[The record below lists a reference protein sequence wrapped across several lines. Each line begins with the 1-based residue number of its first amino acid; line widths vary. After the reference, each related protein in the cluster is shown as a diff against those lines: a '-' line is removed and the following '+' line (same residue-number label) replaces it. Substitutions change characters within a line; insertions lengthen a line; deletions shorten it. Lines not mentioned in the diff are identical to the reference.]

1 MISLLLLFA
10 CAAKGIKVGIVD
22 IAEEQVCTVQ
32 LADESFVEI
41 ESGLCASLKE
51 GDVLRVERKK

>member
-1 MISLLLLFA
+1 MSLLLIFA
-10 CAAKGIKVGIVD
+10 CAVKTIKVGIVD
-22 IAEEQVCTVQ
+22 IAEDQVCTVQ

-41 ESGLCASLKE
+41 ESGLCATLKE